1 MNEINISFLSY
12 HIIKNHIK
20 YCHHIC
26 FGLIIIRFIYFF
38 VKDDYR
44 HIIVLKFNF
53 SFVVLILFVYFA
65 ALKRDEMKGKIIDFC
80 CLIIELS

>member
-1 MNEINISFLSY
+1 MNEIKISFIISY

-26 FGLIIIRFIYFF
+26 FGLIIIRFILFIYFF
-38 VKDDYR
+38 AKDDYR

-65 ALKRDEMKGKIIDFC
+65 ALKRDERQNY
-80 CLIIELS
+80 